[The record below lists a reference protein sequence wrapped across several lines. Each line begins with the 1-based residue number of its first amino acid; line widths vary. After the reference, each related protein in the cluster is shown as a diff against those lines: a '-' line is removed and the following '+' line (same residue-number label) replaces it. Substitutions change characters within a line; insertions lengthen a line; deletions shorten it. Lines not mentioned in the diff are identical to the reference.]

1 MEGLIGLVVLVVL
14 SVPVLLIVAL
24 AMIGG
29 LKSRVAWLEA
39 QVAQLQAATDWS
51 ASAEPTLDE
60 LMRARQADARPAAA
74 AAVPERPLLAPLSPA
89 RPIGL
94 PITPV
99 PSVATPPTERPVATP
114 APTPQAAT
122 TTAALAAGR
131 VGTERH
137 DPQRPPSRSTP
148 DPLSLAARAVR
159 RWFSEGNVPVKVG
172 MLVLFA
178 GVAALLKYAS
188 DQGWMTFPI
197 ELRLAAIALAA
208 LAGLVLGWR
217 QREDKR
223 SFALSLQG
231 GAIGVLLLVVFA
243 AFKLYTLI
251 PASAA
256 FVLSIV
262 LVAGA
267 GVLAVKQNAIA
278 LALLG
283 ILGGFLAPIWLS
295 TGQGSHVALF
305 SYYAVLNAAI
315 FAIAWWRP
323 WQALNVLGFVFTFAI
338 GTLWG
343 VLKYRAQ
350 DFATTEPF
358 LLLFFA
364 FYLLIPILY
373 AWRRAAGKRDLID
386 GCLVFGTPLVVF
398 ALQAAL
404 LQGEPLEG
412 ARRPLALC
420 ALGLGMTYAALAW
433 WLQRREHFAALV
445 APYAM
450 LAVGFATLAVPLALS
465 AQATASVFALEGAAL
480 VWLGLRQRSRLQ
492 CGAGALLQLGAAVS
506 FLIGIADVDMN
517 AAAVPMQAVAN
528 PGFMGALLIALAGFA
543 SAWSYRR
550 AGQSQPA
557 STYYLWGLAWWIGNG
572 VNEITRFV
580 ETSAQ
585 ADLMLVLVGVT
596 GWIAAEVHRRA
607 PARALAWTA
616 TLALAS
622 AVSLAFAQQAAHE
635 WPLAGT
641 GLFAWLLFALAGW
654 RMLLA
659 LREDDA
665 SIAGLAHAAWLLA
678 WPLVIGLSLHHGASQ
693 LALGEGWRF
702 AAAAL
707 PWLATAAALQWRP
720 QWLAA
725 PLAARFE
732 VWRGSLQLLFAALL
746 GLAWLRALWLAGD
759 SAPLPWL
766 ALLNPLDLMQVLTLT
781 VLAAWLAT
789 ARAPHEL
796 RERRLQWLAVA
807 GFALVSVITL
817 RAAHHWGGVVW
828 GGGMFSTSLVQTS
841 LTVVWSVLGVLG
853 WIIGSRRGQRG
864 LWRAGA
870 VLMAVVLA
878 KLVLI
883 DRQHLGSGFGIASFL
898 AYGLLCTAVG
908 YLAPVPPRA
917 PPLPVDHQQEAAA

>member
-1 MEGLIGLVVLVVL
+1 MEGLFGLIVLVVL
-14 SVPVLLIVAL
+14 AVPVLLIVAL

-29 LKSRVAWLEA
+29 LKSRVAGLEA
-39 QVAQLQAATDWS
+39 QVARLQASAVGAAAT
-51 ASAEPTLDE
+51 EPTLDE
-60 LMRARQADARPAAA
+60 LLRARTTDARPAADA
-74 AAVPERPLLAPLSPA
+74 TVPERSPPVSSPPGGMPIAPAPA
-89 RPIGL
+89 PRPNAL
-94 PITPV
+94 PITPA
-99 PSVATPPTERPVATP
+99 PSVATLPPDQPM
-114 APTPQAAT
+114 PTPLAVA
-122 TTAALAAGR
+122 AAG
-131 VGTERH
+131 VSPPGHEAPERR
-137 DPQRPPSRSTP
+137 DPSRSPRSSSKP
-148 DPLSLAARAVR
+148 DPLTLAARAVR

-188 DQGWMTFPI
+188 DQGWMTLPV

-217 QREDKR
+217 EREAKR
-223 SFALSLQG
+223 SFGLSLQG
-231 GAIGVLLLVVFA
+231 GAVGVLLLVVFA
-243 AFKLYTLI
+243 AFKLYHFI
-251 PASAA
+251 PAGAA
-256 FVLSIV
+256 FALSIV

-283 ILGGFLAPIWLS
+283 ILAGFLAPIWLS

-305 SYYAVLNAAI
+305 GYYAVLNAAI

-323 WQALNVLGFVFTFAI
+323 WRALNVLGFVFTFAI

-373 AWRRAAGKRDLID
+373 AWRRAAGKRDLLD
-386 GCLVFGTPLVVF
+386 GCLVFGTPLVAF
-398 ALQAAL
+398 ALQAGL
-404 LQGEPLEG
+404 LEG
-412 ARRPLALC
+412 ERRPLALC
-420 ALGLGMTYAALAW
+420 ALGLGALYAALAW
-433 WLQRREHFAALV
+433 WLQRRAHFAALA
-445 APYAM
+445 APYAI

-480 VWLGLRQRSRLQ
+480 AWLGLRQHSRLQ
-492 CGAGALLQLGAAVS
+492 QGAGALLQLGAALS
-506 FLIGIADVDMN
+506 FLIGLVD
-517 AAAVPMQAVAN
+517 AAVPMQAVAN

-557 STYYLWGLAWWIGNG
+557 STYYLWGLAWWLGNG

-580 ETSAQ
+580 EASAQ
-585 ADLMLVLVGVT
+585 ADLMLVLCMVT
-596 GWIAAEVHRRA
+596 GWIAAEVHHRA

-616 TLALAS
+616 TLALA
-622 AVSLAFAQQAAHE
+622 AALPLAFAQQAAHD

-641 GLFAWLLFALAGW
+641 GLLAWLLAALAGW

-659 LREDDA
+659 LRGDDA
-665 SIAGLAHAAWLLA
+665 SIAGLAHGAWLLA
-678 WPLVIGLSLHHGASQ
+678 WPLAIGLSLHHGASQ

-720 QWLAA
+720 HWIAA
-725 PLAARFE
+725 PLTQWFE
-732 VWRGSLQLLFAALL
+732 AWRGWLQSLFSALL
-746 GLAWLRALWLAGD
+746 ALGWLKALWLAGD

-766 ALLNPLDLMQVLTLT
+766 ALLNPLDLLQVLVLA

-789 ARAPHEL
+789 ARAPREL
-796 RERRLQWLAVA
+796 HARRLQWLAVA
-807 GFALVSVITL
+807 GFALISVITL

-828 GGGMFSTSLVQTS
+828 GGAMFSTSLVQTS

-853 WIIGSRRGQRG
+853 WILGSRRGQRD
-864 LWRAGA
+864 LWLAGA

-908 YLAPVPPRA
+908 YFAPAPPRTA
-917 PPLPVDHQQEAAA
+917 SPPVDPDLEAAA

>member
-1 MEGLIGLVVLVVL
+1 MEGLIGLIVLVL
-14 SVPVLLIVAL
+14 LAVPVLLIVAL

-29 LKSRVAWLEA
+29 LKSLVAWLEA
-39 QVAQLQAATDWS
+39 QVAQLQTANAGT
-51 ASAEPTLDE
+51 ASAEPTLGE
-60 LMRARQADARPAAA
+60 LLRARQPATHPAADV
-74 AAVPERPLLAPLSPA
+74 AVPERPPPPPRPIAMPIAPSPA
-89 RPIGL
+89 VAKPLADHPL
-94 PITPV
+94 P
-99 PSVATPPTERPVATP
+99 PPA
-114 APTPQAAT
+114 AAT
-122 TTAALAAGR
+122 TTVAPAPR
-131 VGTERH
+131 RTVPERH
-137 DPQRPPSRSTP
+137 DPPRSPPPRSKP
-148 DPLSLAARAVR
+148 DPLALAARALR

-208 LAGLVLGWR
+208 LAGLVFGWR
-217 QREDKR
+217 QREHKR
-223 SFALSLQG
+223 SFGLSLQG
-231 GAIGVLLLVVFA
+231 GAIGMLLLVVFA
-243 AFKLYTLI
+243 AFKLYVLI
-251 PASAA
+251 PVGAA
-256 FVLSIV
+256 FALSIV

-283 ILGGFLAPIWLS
+283 ILAGFLAPIWLS

-305 SYYAVLNAAI
+305 GYYAVLNAAI

-323 WQALNVLGFVFTFAI
+323 WRVLNVLGFVFTFAI

-343 VLKYRAQ
+343 VLTYRAQ

-373 AWRRAAGKRDLID
+373 AWRSAAGKRDLLD

-420 ALGLGMTYAALAW
+420 ALGLGMIYAVLAW

-506 FLIGIADVDMN
+506 LLIGMVN
-517 AAAVPMQAVAN
+517 VAVPLQAIAN
-528 PGFMGALLIALAGFA
+528 PGFMAALLIALAGFA
-543 SAWSYRR
+543 SAWSYRD
-550 AGQSQPA
+550 AGKPQPA

-572 VNEITRFV
+572 LHEIGRFV
-580 ETSAQ
+580 DDA
-585 ADLMLVLVGVT
+585 AHVDAVFAFLVVS

-616 TLALAS
+616 TLALA
-622 AVSLAFAQQAAHE
+622 AALPLALAQDNAHAY
-635 WPLAGT
+635 PLAGV
-641 GLFAWLLFALAGW
+641 GVFAWLAFALAGW

-678 WPLVIGLSLHHGASQ
+678 WPLVIGLSLHHGVSQ

-781 VLAAWLAT
+781 VLAAWLVT

-908 YLAPVPPRA
+908 YLAPAPPRA

>member
-14 SVPVLLIVAL
+14 AVPVLLIIAL

-29 LKSRVAWLEA
+29 LKSRVAGLEA
-39 QVAQLQAATDWS
+39 QVAQLQVSAVGAA
-51 ASAEPTLDE
+51 AAEPTLDE
-60 LMRARQADARPAAA
+60 LLRARHAEARPAAD
-74 AAVPERPLLAPLSPA
+74 AAVPERPPLAPS
-89 RPIGL
+89 RPIAL
-94 PITPV
+94 PVTPA
-99 PSVATPPTERPVATP
+99 PSVATPPTDQPV
-114 APTPQAAT
+114 PTPVAAT
-122 TTAALAAGR
+122 TTAAPAAGR
-131 VGTERH
+131 AVPERRE
-137 DPQRPPSRSTP
+137 PPRSPPPPSRP
-148 DPLSLAARAVR
+148 DPLTLVRAVR

-188 DQGWMTFPI
+188 DHGWMTFPV
-197 ELRLAAIALAA
+197 ELRLAGIALAA
-208 LAGLVLGWR
+208 LAGLVFGWR
-217 QREDKR
+217 QRVHKR
-223 SFALSLQG
+223 SFGLSLQG

-243 AFKLYTLI
+243 AFKLYHFI
-251 PASAA
+251 PVDAA
-256 FVLSIV
+256 FALSIV

-283 ILGGFLAPIWLS
+283 ILAGFLAPLWLS

-305 SYYAVLNAAI
+305 GYYAVLNAAI

-323 WQALNVLGFVFTFAI
+323 WRVLNVLGFMFTFAI

-364 FYLLIPILY
+364 FYLIIPILY
-373 AWRRAAGKRDLID
+373 AWRRAAGKRDLLD

-398 ALQAAL
+398 ALQAGL
-404 LQGEPLEG
+404 LEG
-412 ARRPLALC
+412 ERRPLALF
-420 ALGLGMTYAALAW
+420 ALGLGAIYAALAW

-445 APYAM
+445 APYAI

-480 VWLGLRQRSRLQ
+480 VWLGLRQHSRLQ
-492 CGAGALLQLGAAVS
+492 QGAGALLQLGAAVS
-506 FLIGIADVDMN
+506 FLVGSVD
-517 AAAVPMQAVAN
+517 AAVPMQAIAN
-528 PGFMGALLIALAGFA
+528 PAFMGALLIALAGIA

-550 AGQSQPA
+550 AGELQLALSC
-557 STYYLWGLAWWIGNG
+557 YLWGLAWWIGNG
-572 VNEITRFV
+572 ANEITRFA
-580 ETSAQ
+580 EASTQ
-585 ADLMLVLVGVT
+585 ADLMLVLFALT

-616 TLALAS
+616 TLALA
-622 AVSLAFAQQAAHE
+622 AALPFALAQDSTHAY
-635 WPLAGT
+635 PLAGM
-641 GLFAWLLFALAGW
+641 GLFAWLAFALAGW

-659 LREDDA
+659 LRSDDA

-693 LALGEGWRF
+693 LVLGEGWRF

-707 PWLATAAALQWRP
+707 PWLATATALQWRP
-720 QWLAA
+720 QWIAG
-725 PLAARFE
+725 PMVERFE
-732 VWRGSLQLLFAALL
+732 EWRGSLQLLFAALL
-746 GLAWLRALWLAGD
+746 GLGWLGALRLAGD
-759 SAPLPWL
+759 SSPLPWL
-766 ALLNPLDLMQVLTLT
+766 ALLNPLDLMQVLTLV
-781 VLAAWLAT
+781 VLAAWLASP
-789 ARAPHEL
+789 RAPHGL
-796 RERRLQWLAVA
+796 RARRLQWLAVA
-807 GFALVSVITL
+807 GFVLVSMITL
-817 RAAHHWGGVVW
+817 RATHHWGGVAW
-828 GGGMFSTSLVQTS
+828 GGAMFSTSLVQTS
-841 LTVVWSVLGVLG
+841 LTVVWSVLGVLA
-853 WIIGSRRGQRG
+853 WILGSRRGQRS
-864 LWRAGA
+864 LWLAGA

-908 YLAPVPPRA
+908 YFAPAPPRA
-917 PPLPVDHQQEAAA
+917 PPPPVDHEEEAAA